1 MIDIVQLTTLTK
13 DLTLL
18 YVEDDN
24 ETRVNISMLLSDMFK
39 DIIIAKNGKD
49 GLDKFK
55 TNHIDLIITDINMP
69 IMDGLEMSSIIK
81 SINPKIP
88 IIIFTAIMDIS
99 KLKDA
104 IDIGVDSFV
113 NKPLKDIDLLFSK
126 IDMVIKNI
134 NYNKIKEEEE
144 KAKMIYNMLHNLSH
158 HWKQPLS
165 VISIISSTLEY
176 KIDNNI
182 PFISKDFEQIHTIT
196 TKTQELS
203 KILEKIDNIDFD
215 TMDTKGYGEFV
226 EISNKLYKKGQ

>member
-1 MIDIVQLTTLTK
+1 MIDIVQLAKQTK

-18 YVEDDN
+18 YVEDDK
-24 ETRVNISMLLSDMFK
+24 ESRDNIVMLLGDMFK
-39 DIIIAKNGKD
+39 DIIIAHNGQD

-69 IMDGLEMSSIIK
+69 MMDGLEMSKIVK
-81 SINPKIP
+81 NLNTKIP

-144 KAKMIYNMLHNLSH
+144 KAKVIYNMLHNISH

-182 PFISKDFEQIHTIT
+182 SFTSKDFEQIHTIT

-203 KILEKIDNIDFD
+203 EILEKIDNIDFD
-215 TMDTKGYGEFV
+215 TMDTKDYKEFV
-226 EISNKLYKKGQ
+226 EISNKLYKKEQ